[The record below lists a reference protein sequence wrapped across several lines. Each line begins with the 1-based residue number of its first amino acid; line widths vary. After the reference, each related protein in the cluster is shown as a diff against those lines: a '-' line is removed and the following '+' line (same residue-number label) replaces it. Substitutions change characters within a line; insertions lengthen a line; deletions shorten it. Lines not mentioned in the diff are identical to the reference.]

1 MSRAAEWHAPRAEP
15 ASAARQSELSLHD
28 GGGEAPRSCLT
39 FATLRDR
46 EFGRLDARNEVYL
59 DYTGSA
65 LPFDSHVNWHLTLL
79 RSEVFG
85 NPHSESPSSR
95 VSSRWA
101 DAARMAVLAF
111 VDADPAEYDVVFT
124 ANASAAAKL
133 VGESF
138 PFERGS
144 RLVLTADNHNS
155 VLGLREFARA
165 VGATVGYLPL
175 GPELR
180 LRDAPPVFEAAPPRH
195 PSLFAFPAQSNLSGV
210 RHPLS
215 LVRLA
220 QSRGYMVL
228 LDAAAFVP
236 TAVLSLREVP
246 ADFVTLSLYKVL
258 GYPTGVGALVAR
270 RESLGRLRRPW
281 FAGGTVEFASV
292 QNDLHQLRRGAEGFH
307 DGTPNFLALAAIP
320 RGLALLAE
328 IGVPR
333 IGAHVRRLTE
343 ALLAGLRDLHHRNGR
358 PMVTIYGPVD
368 GVARGGTVACNLQ
381 DERGAW
387 IHHAA
392 VESRAAATRVS
403 VRSGCFCNPGA
414 AEHAFGFQAARVA
427 ACLAASCR
435 PERDPSLSREDFE
448 RCMGDTPAG
457 AVRVSPGVATNER
470 DIARLLEALQEW
482 RR

>member
-1 MSRAAEWHAPRAEP
+1 MAT
-15 ASAARQSELSLHD
+15 HD
-28 GGGEAPRSCLT
+28 GVGGAPLSPLS
-39 FATLRDR
+39 FAALRER
-46 EFGRLDARNEVYL
+46 EFGRLDARDEVYL

-65 LPFDSHVNWHLTLL
+65 LPFDSHVQWHVTQL

-85 NPHSESPSSR
+85 NPHSDSPASLAST
-95 VSSRWA
+95 RWI
-101 DAARMAVLAF
+101 DAAAVAVLAF

-133 VGESF
+133 VGEGF
-138 PFERGS
+138 PFERRS
-144 RLVLTADNHNS
+144 RLVLAADNHNS
-155 VLGLREFARA
+155 VLGMREFARA
-165 VGATVGYLPL
+165 ACATVAYVPL
-175 GPELR
+175 GPRLR
-180 LRDAPPVFEAAPPRH
+180 LRDAQQVLTVESPRH
-195 PSLFAFPAQSNLSGV
+195 SSLFAFPAQSNFSGV
-210 RHPLS
+210 RHPLA

-220 QSRGYMVL
+220 RSLGYMVL
-228 LDAAAFVP
+228 LDAAAFVSS
-236 TAVLSLREVP
+236 AVLSLREVP

-258 GYPTGVGALVAR
+258 GYPTGVGALVVR

-292 QNDLHQLRRGAEGFH
+292 QNDLHRLRHGADGFH
-307 DGTPNFLALAAIP
+307 DGTPNFLALSAIP
-320 RGLALLAE
+320 RGLALIAD
-328 IGVPR
+328 IGVAR
-333 IGAHVRRLTE
+333 IGAHVRRMTE
-343 ALLAGLRDLHHRNGR
+343 TLMTGLRALHHRNGR

-368 GVARGGTVACNLQ
+368 GAARGGTIAFNLQ

-392 VESRAAATRVS
+392 VEARAAAYRVS

-414 AEHAFGFQAARVA
+414 SEHAFGFKAARVA
-427 ACLAASCR
+427 ACLSASCR

-457 AVRVSPGVATNER
+457 AVRASPGVATSER
-470 DIARLLEALQEW
+470 DIARLLEALEEW